1 MRERWKDGR
10 CGMRADASAVA
21 IPLSSLPDQC
31 PSDGAVRWYA
41 VHVPA
46 GREASFA
53 EKCRK
58 ALDPALLEDCI
69 ASPLRALRQ
78 AGRRLA
84 LETEPLFAEY
94 VFVATRDAEALAKA
108 LGRLSFAAPIVGRT
122 GARVRAALAAGVQ
135 SWLES
140 TLDASHVLRASE
152 GRIDQG
158 VLTVERGPLRGS
170 ERIVRKMIVAER
182 LAFVALGGG
191 DEGFL
196 LKAALS
202 VLSKS

>member
-1 MRERWKDGR
+1 
-10 CGMRADASAVA
+10 MRADASAVA

-69 ASPLRALRQ
+69 APRYERYVKR
-78 AGRRLA
+78 GGIWRI
-84 LETEPLFAEY
+84 ETAPLFAEY

-108 LGRLSFAAPIVGRT
+108 LGRLSFAAPKVGGKR
-122 GARVRAALAAGVQ
+122 
-135 SWLES
+135 S
-140 TLDASHVLRASE
+140 
-152 GRIDQG
+152 
-158 VLTVERGPLRGS
+158 
-170 ERIVRKMIVAER
+170 
-182 LAFVALGGG
+182 
-191 DEGFL
+191 
-196 LKAALS
+196 
-202 VLSKS
+202 

>member
-1 MRERWKDGR
+1 
-10 CGMRADASAVA
+10 MRADASAGA
-21 IPLSSLPDQC
+21 IPLSPLPGRH
-31 PSDGAVRWYA
+31 PSDGVVRWYA

-58 ALDPALLEDCI
+58 ALDPALLEGCI
-69 ASPLRALRQ
+69 APRCERYVKR
-78 AGRRLA
+78 GGIWRI
-84 LETEPLFAEY
+84 ETVPLFAEY

-108 LGRLSFAAPIVGRT
+108 LGRLSFAAPIIGRR
-122 GARVRAALAAGVQ
+122 GRAYAPLAAGVQ

-140 TLDASHVLRASE
+140 ALDASHVLRASE

-170 ERIVRKMIVAER
+170 ERIVRKIDRRKR

-202 VLSKS
+202 VPSKS

>member
-1 MRERWKDGR
+1 
-10 CGMRADASAVA
+10 MRADASAGA
-21 IPLSSLPDQC
+21 IPLSPLPGRH
-31 PSDGAVRWYA
+31 PSDGVVRWYA

-58 ALDPALLEDCI
+58 ALDPALLEGCI
-69 ASPLRALRQ
+69 APRCERYVKR
-78 AGRRLA
+78 GGIWRI
-84 LETEPLFAEY
+84 ETVPLFAEY

-108 LGRLSFAAPIVGRT
+108 LRRLSFAAPIVGRR
-122 GARVRAALAAGVQ
+122 GRAYAPLAAGVQ

-140 TLDASHVLRASE
+140 ALDASHVLRASE

-170 ERIVRKMIVAER
+170 ERIVRKVDRHKRMAYVG
-182 LAFVALGGG
+182 LGDG
-191 DEGFL
+191 DSEFL
-196 LKAALS
+196 LRAGLS
-202 VLSKS
+202 VPSKS